1 MKYITIPV
9 RFLVDDDT
17 DIMELVN
24 SITVDHPC
32 IDTIDFMNSEEEE
45 AA

>member
-9 RFLVDDDT
+9 RFLVEDDT

-24 SITVDHPC
+24 SITVDHPN
-32 IDTIDFMNSEEEE
+32 IDDIDFMNAEQE